1 MAEPAP
7 GPAISLSEAR
17 LVQRLRSGEP
27 AALREL
33 WTRWQGPV
41 WAVCRAMADD
51 RAAGVQLLARLDAE
65 LGAQSRSWQE
75 DRPLCCAVAAWLL
88 TSLKRELQ
96 LPDPAGIHSPL
107 PGAVQR
113 VDQQSAQQRLSALP
127 PETRLVYLVD
137 LMFRCPASLTAEL
150 TGWSEDQI
158 RAARANA
165 AWALVAAEGA

>member
-17 LVQRLRSGEP
+17 LVQRLRRGEP
-27 AALREL
+27 AALQEL
-33 WTRWQGPV
+33 WARWRGPV
-41 WAVCRAMADD
+41 WAVCRSMSAD
-51 RAAGVQLLARLDAE
+51 RASGVQLLAGLYAE
-65 LGAQSRSWQE
+65 LGAQARAWQE
-75 DRPLCCAVAAWLL
+75 DQPLCCAVAAWVL
-88 TSLKRELQ
+88 TGVKRELQ
-96 LPDPAGIHSPL
+96 LPDPTGIHAPL
-107 PGAVQR
+107 PDAAQR
-113 VDQQSAQQRLSALP
+113 VDRPTAQRRLASLP
-127 PETRLVYLVD
+127 PEIRLVYLVD